1 MNVKT
6 MLGFA
11 VAALIGIGAAA
22 WLSVNPPPEPVVVAN
37 PATPPPKPAAP
48 LTIAPTP
55 PPPAPVVA
63 ATPAVPEAKPAP
75 VAKKPKVVSAS
86 GQPPAPADPPTTD
99 TAARAALSL
108 VGVDR
113 EAEKYWTAA
122 INDPNLPAGE
132 RKNLIEDL
140 NEDGLSDPKNP
151 GPQDLPIILSRMRL
165 IEKLAPSAMDQVNAD
180 AFAEAYKDLV
190 KMAHGQKPD

>member
-1 MNVKT
+1 MNAKII
-6 MLGFA
+6 LGLAF
-11 VAALIGIGAAA
+11 VAALGIVLAG
-22 WLSVNPPPEPVVVAN
+22 WLSVNSPTEPVVAAN
-37 PATPPPKPAAP
+37 PATPPPQPSAP
-48 LTIAPTP
+48 LTVAVTPPSPTP
-55 PPPAPVVA
+55 VA
-63 ATPAVPEAKPAP
+63 AVTSAAPEAKPAP
-75 VAKKPKVVSAS
+75 VAKKTKTAS
-86 GQPPAPADPPTTD
+86 VAGQPTAPADPPTTD

-113 EAEKYWTAA
+113 EAEKYWVAA

-132 RKNLIEDL
+132 RQNLIEDL

-151 GPQDLPIILSRMRL
+151 GPQDLPIILSRLRL
-165 IEKLAPSAMDQVNAD
+165 IEKLAPNAMDQVNAD